1 VHFTLIGTGN
11 MARGI
16 GSRVLAGGHDLT
28 VVGNDGQR
36 AEAVAGDIAGAGT
49 VETAVA
55 GDPIEGEV
63 VVLAVYHPHAR
74 AAVEQCADPLAG
86 KVVVDITNRVNA
98 TFDGLVAPPDGSATS
113 ERASLAPRVRFVKA
127 FNTTFAGPLTQ
138 GEVAGQ
144 PLDGL
149 IAGDDDEA
157 QSEVAALARDGRL
170 KPINVGPQARAC
182 ELEATRLL
190 HMEFRTCAARALR
203 GPQDHRLRVSSRTN
217 KQRRSP

>member
-1 VHFTLIGTGN
+1 MHFTLIGTGN

-36 AEAVAGDIAGAGT
+36 AEAVAGDVAGAGT

-63 VVLAVYHPHAR
+63 VLAVCHPDAP
-74 AAVEQCADPLAG
+74 AAVERYADQLAG
-86 KVVVDITNRVNA
+86 NVVVDITNRVNA

-138 GEVAGQ
+138 GEVA
-144 PLDGL
+144 
-149 IAGDDDEA
+149 
-157 QSEVAALARDGRL
+157 ALTRDGRL
-170 KPINVGPQARAC
+170 KPIDVGPQARAC
-182 ELEATRLL
+182 ELEATSLL
-190 HMEFRTCAARALR
+190 HMEFRTCSARALR
-203 GPQDHRLRVSSRTN
+203 GPHDHRLRVSSRTN